1 MRKIKSCRVL
11 KMAFEFIEIVQ
22 WKVAIFFFLVAVF
35 TLLYRQHHATLV
47 DAVHHSAMIQTLTG
61 TSEPKKRQLKILESI
76 HSVMAY
82 ALTAGFFVVLIHHT
96 RNHY

>member
-1 MRKIKSCRVL
+1 MRKIKSWRVL

-47 DAVHHSAMIQTLTG
+47 DAVHHSTMIQTLTG
-61 TSEPKKRQLKILESI
+61 TSEPKKRDLKILESI
-76 HSVMAY
+76 HSVIAY

-96 RNHY
+96 KKRY